1 MKGQFK
7 LCINET
13 AVDYNGPEKVEIAK
27 IVDSTAKKD
36 AMYIVYERDLWK
48 RWGYHTC
55 IEEYERDGEDY
66 PVAVIDDLHRPCLYD
81 HPEIFLTIMLHEL
94 GHYRNG
100 DLFAFDE
107 EEVSNEKIKDIR
119 ADAILH
125 GKVQMQEL
133 RADAFAVQ
141 HVGKN
146 TFMRTMDYMINKR
159 RQRSDTGMEL
169 AIKEFELRKKAIQN
183 MK

>member
-1 MKGQFK
+1 MKGQFR
-7 LCINET
+7 LRINEA
-13 AVDYNGPEKVEIAK
+13 AVDYDGPEKAEIAK
-27 IVDSTAKKD
+27 IVDSTSEKD
-36 AMYIVYERDLWK
+36 VMYVVYERDLWK

-81 HPEIFLTIMLHEL
+81 HPEIFLSMMLHEL

-100 DLFAFDE
+100 DLSAFDGE
-107 EEVSNEKIKDIR
+107 EISNDKMKDIR
-119 ADAILH
+119 TEAILH

-133 RADAFAVQ
+133 KADAFAVKY
-141 HVGKN
+141 VGKN
-146 TFMRTMDYMINKR
+146 TFMRTMDYMIKKR
-159 RQRSDTGMEL
+159 IQRGDDGMEL
-169 AIKEFELRKKAIQN
+169 AIKEFEMRKKAVQN